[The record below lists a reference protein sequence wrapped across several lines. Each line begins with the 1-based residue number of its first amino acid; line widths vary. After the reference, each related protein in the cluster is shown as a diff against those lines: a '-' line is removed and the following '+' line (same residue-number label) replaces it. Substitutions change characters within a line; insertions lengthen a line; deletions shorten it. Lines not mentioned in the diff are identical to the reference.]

1 MKVSR
6 RFRKSVPAAFMAI
19 ALAMFL
25 LAGCGSSKG
34 FRLAVET
41 GGNAD
46 QKNAGEAAEQQTFFV
61 SDDTKALP
69 EITGDECEQ
78 LGDALLNKG
87 NLYLAYVQYEK
98 SLKLKPDNIRVE
110 YKKGLALLLGEK
122 NDDAIRQFEMVL
134 KKEPKFDLANEGLG
148 RAYFQKKDFLLAER
162 HFKKAID
169 QNHKLWMSYNFL
181 GNIYDKKK
189 EYEKAILEYTSA
201 IAVKP
206 DQGLLYNNLGVS
218 CLLAGHNQAAID
230 AFGKAVEKNYRES
243 RVFNNMAVAYANL
256 GHYDDATDAFRK
268 AGGEAHAY
276 NNMGCIYLEKGNYA
290 EAVRCFEKAIAIEP
304 SFYAKASDN
313 LKKAKTMAAKQ

>member
-1 MKVSR
+1 MTASR
-6 RFRKSVPAAFMAI
+6 NLRKRIPAAFV
-19 ALAMFL
+19 ALTLIMFL
-25 LAGCGSSKG
+25 LNGCSTGKG
-34 FRLAVET
+34 FKLAIET
-41 GGNAD
+41 GGGDKKSMDAT
-46 QKNAGEAAEQQTFFV
+46 AEQPTFFV

-69 EITGDECEQ
+69 EISGDEYEQ

-110 YKKGLALLLGEK
+110 YKKGLTLLLGEK

-134 KKEPKFDLANEGLG
+134 NKEPKFDLASEGLG

-181 GNIYDKKK
+181 GNIYDNKQD
-189 EYEKAILEYTSA
+189 YEKAILEYTSA

-218 CLLAGHNQAAID
+218 YLLAGHNQGAVD

-256 GHYDDATDAFRK
+256 GRYDDATEAFRK

-276 NNMGCIYLEKGNYA
+276 NNMGCIYLEKGNYP
-290 EAVRCFEKAIAIEP
+290 EAVRCFEKAIALEP

-313 LKKAKTMAAKQ
+313 LKKAKTLAAKQ

>member
-1 MKVSR
+1 MTVSI
-6 RFRKSVPAAFMAI
+6 RFRKRMPAAFMAL
-19 ALAMFL
+19 ALMVFL
-25 LAGCGSSKG
+25 LVGCGSSKG

-46 QKNAGEAAEQQTFFV
+46 QKNMGEAAEQQAFFV

-69 EITGDECEQ
+69 EISSEECEQ
-78 LGDALLNKG
+78 LGDGLLNKG
-87 NLYLAYVQYEK
+87 NLYSAYVQYEK

-110 YKKGLALLLGEK
+110 YKKGLTLLLGEK

-134 KKEPKFDLANEGLG
+134 KKEPKFDLANEGMG

-276 NNMGCIYLEKGNYA
+276 NNMGCIYLEKGNYT

>member
-1 MKVSR
+1 MTVSR
-6 RFRKSVPAAFMAI
+6 RFRKRMPAVFVTVVLMMFM
-19 ALAMFL
+19 

-46 QKNAGEAAEQQTFFV
+46 QKNMGEAAEQQTLFV

-69 EITGDECEQ
+69 EISGDECEQ

-87 NLYLAYVQYEK
+87 NLYSAYVQYEK

-110 YKKGLALLLGEK
+110 YKKGLTLLLGEK

-134 KKEPKFDLANEGLG
+134 KREPKFDLANEGLG

-189 EYEKAILEYTSA
+189 DYEKAILEYTSA

-218 CLLAGHNQAAID
+218 CLLAGHSQAAID

-243 RVFNNMAVAYANL
+243 RVFNNMALAYANL

-313 LKKAKTMAAKQ
+313 LKKARTMAAK

>member
-1 MKVSR
+1 MI
-6 RFRKSVPAAFMAI
+6 FM
-19 ALAMFL
+19 

-34 FRLAVET
+34 FRVAVET
-41 GGNAD
+41 GGDAD
-46 QKNAGEAAEQQTFFV
+46 QKNMGAAAEQQTLFV

-69 EITGDECEQ
+69 EITGDEYEQ

-122 NDDAIRQFEMVL
+122 SDDAIRQFEMVL

-181 GNIYDKKK
+181 GNIYDNKQD
-189 EYEKAILEYTSA
+189 YEKAILEYTSA
-201 IAVKP
+201 IALKP
-206 DQGLLYNNLGVS
+206 DQGFLYNNLGVS
-218 CLLAGHNQAAID
+218 CLLAGHNQAAVD

-243 RVFNNMAVAYANL
+243 RVFNNMALAYANL
-256 GHYDDATDAFRK
+256 GRYDEATEAFRK
-268 AGGEAHAY
+268 GGGEAYAY
-276 NNMGCIYLEKGNYA
+276 NNMGCIYLEKGNYP
-290 EAVRCFEKAIAIEP
+290 EAVRSFEKAIAIEP
-304 SFYAKASDN
+304 AFYAKANDN
-313 LKKAKTMAAKQ
+313 LKKAKTLAAKQ